1 MAEVQYVHV
10 PFHIICTFQKGERL
24 LTMTSREQLEAV
36 ARVQGSNSFS
46 AALGVSQDAKLHEL
60 RKAYRR
66 LALLLHPDK
75 NKAPGAGKVYCFNVL
90 SFNLTTIGEA
100 FKTVTTAY
108 EALTVKDGGEGSLR
122 EEVSVNS
129 FKKFFNGQAKAG
141 GAVLEAESDEEVDLP
156 DLMPVN
162 SPVSSASS
170 SKTNSSSIYYGP
182 APPMASK
189 TVVLEYNEL
198 GMPRISYRDISPERQ
213 EGRGCLKRG
222 VPTYKPRV
230 VGRL

>member
-1 MAEVQYVHV
+1 
-10 PFHIICTFQKGERL
+10 
-24 LTMTSREQLEAV
+24 MTSA
-36 ARVQGSNSFS
+36 
-46 AALGVSQDAKLHEL
+46 
-60 RKAYRR
+60 
-66 LALLLHPDK
+66 
-75 NKAPGAGKVYCFNVL
+75 
-90 SFNLTTIGEA
+90 GEA

-108 EALTVKDGGEGSLR
+108 EALTVKNGVEGSLR
-122 EEVSVNS
+122 EEMPVSS

-141 GAVLEAESDEEVDLP
+141 GDVLEAESDEEEVDLP
-156 DLMPVN
+156 DLVTVD

-170 SKTNSSSIYYGP
+170 SKTNSSSIYYGA

-189 TVVLEYNEL
+189 AVVLEYNEL

-213 EGRGCLKRG
+213 GGGGCLKRG

>member
-1 MAEVQYVHV
+1 M
-10 PFHIICTFQKGERL
+10 
-24 LTMTSREQLEAV
+24 
-36 ARVQGSNSFS
+36 
-46 AALGVSQDAKLHEL
+46 
-60 RKAYRR
+60 
-66 LALLLHPDK
+66 
-75 NKAPGAGKVYCFNVL
+75 
-90 SFNLTTIGEA
+90 
-100 FKTVTTAY
+100 
-108 EALTVKDGGEGSLR
+108 R
-122 EEVSVNS
+122 EEVAVNS

-156 DLMPVN
+156 EMPVN
-162 SPVSSASS
+162 SSVSPASS